1 MLVSMT
7 GHGHARHAGD
17 VVDVDVEIRTINNR
31 FFKCTLNGDLPAEI
45 QTRAEDCIRTRVN
58 RGTVNVRIHLQ
69 QHADFSSFRL
79 NGAAV
84 EAYQDELRRLGL
96 PRPSVDTLLT
106 LPGVV
111 VEQPVLG
118 DIDAV
123 WPAIEVALNQALD
136 HLDTMRRQEGAAMAE
151 SLLANLEALER
162 STTNIEQR
170 NPAIVEYFAQRIHER
185 IQTLLQKYELPAQP
199 VDIVREVGVYAERID
214 VAEELVRLR
223 SHCELF
229 RQTMRSQQSNGRK
242 LDFVVQEMLRETN
255 TIGSKCGA
263 AEVATIVVE
272 MKTVIERMREMV
284 QNIE

>member
-7 GHGHARHAGD
+7 GHGHARHVGD

-69 QHADFSSFRL
+69 QHDDFSSFRL

-84 EAYQDELRRLGL
+84 TAYREELQRLGL
-96 PRPSVDTLLT
+96 PEPSVDTLLA

-111 VEQPVLG
+111 VEQPALS

-123 WPAIEVALNQALD
+123 WPSIEAALNQAID
-136 HLDTMRRQEGAAMAE
+136 HLDAMRRQEGAAMAD
-151 SLLANLEALER
+151 SLLANLEVLER
-162 STTNIEQR
+162 STTNIEQK
-170 NPAIVEYFAQRIHER
+170 NPAIVEYFAQRLHER
-185 IQTLLQKYELPAQP
+185 IQTLLQKYDLPAQP
-199 VDIVREVGVYAERID
+199 VDIVREVGAYAERID
-214 VAEELVRLR
+214 IAEELVRLR